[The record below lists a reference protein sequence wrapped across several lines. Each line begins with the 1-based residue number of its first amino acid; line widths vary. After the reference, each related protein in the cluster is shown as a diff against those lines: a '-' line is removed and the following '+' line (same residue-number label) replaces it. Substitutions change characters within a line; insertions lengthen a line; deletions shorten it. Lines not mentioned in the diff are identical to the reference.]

1 MSKILVTGGAG
12 FIGSHLVDQLMSQNR
27 KVVVLDDL
35 SAGNKKN
42 IATWCGHKNFTFI
55 NGTLLVK
62 KDINNAIKDC
72 NIVFH
77 LAANPDVRIGLSDT
91 RLHYEQ
97 NIVSTYNLLE
107 ALKFSKN
114 PHNIIFTS
122 TSAIY
127 GDAKIIP
134 TPENYGPLIPISIY
148 AASKLACESLISG
161 YSYSFGFNSIILRL
175 ANVIG
180 VRSNHGIV
188 YDFIQKLRKNQTC
201 LEVLGDGTQ
210 NKSYIYVED
219 CVSALVIAAERF
231 NCGVQIYNLGTSDQI
246 RAIDIAKIVIE
257 EMRLKGV
264 DLKLTGGVDGGRG
277 WKSDV
282 KEMMLDVSKFSNFGW
297 KPRYSSS
304 NAIKATVKSILQQ
317 N

>member
-12 FIGSHLVDQLMSQNR
+12 FIGSHLVDQLMSQDR

-35 SAGNKKN
+35 SSGNKKN
-42 IATWCGHKNFTFI
+42 IIRWCGHKNFTFI

-62 KDINNAIKDC
+62 EDINKAIKDC
-72 NIVFH
+72 NTVFH
-77 LAANPDVRIGLSDT
+77 LAANADVRIGLSDT
-91 RLHYEQ
+91 RVHYER

-107 ALKFSKN
+107 AMKFSKN
-114 PHNIIFTS
+114 RHNIIFSS

-127 GDAKIIP
+127 GEAKIIP
-134 TPENYGPLIPISIY
+134 TPENYGPLLPISIY
-148 AASKLACESLISG
+148 AASKLACESLVSG

-188 YDFIQKLRKNQTC
+188 YDFMQKLTKNNAF
-201 LEVLGDGTQ
+201 LEVLGDGMQ
-210 NKSYIYVED
+210 NKSYLHVDD
-219 CVSALVIAAERF
+219 CISALTTAEEKF
-231 NCGVQIYNLGTSDQI
+231 DSGVQIYNLGTSDQI
-246 RAIDIAKIVIE
+246 RAIDIAKIVID
-257 EMRLKGV
+257 EMRLKDV
-264 DLKLTGGVDGGRG
+264 NLKLAGGVDGGKG

-282 KEMMLDVSKFSNFGW
+282 KEMMLDVSKFSKFGW

-304 NAIKATVKSILQQ
+304 NAIIATVKSILQQ